1 MNPFRFMWAPNRPGA
16 GGGRG
21 FAEASA
27 QPAFVIEPADRRAS
41 YAAALRKVEKA
52 MDLPAEAGDEPEPR
66 GPAPQFSP
74 HGGPQGH
81 RARLRDKLIDRGPAA
96 LADYEALEMIL
107 FFAQEKGD
115 TKPLAKRLINRF
127 GSFGGVM
134 AASSEDLLG
143 FPQVGRVTLAAIRL
157 VRAAALLMAQ
167 AEATQATVLSDG
179 KKLTDYLAIAM
190 AHEKREHFRVL
201 FLDTRNRLIADEV
214 LGRGSVNHVPVYPR
228 EVIKRGLELHATAM
242 ILVHNHPSGDPEP
255 SEDDV
260 AMTAELCRVG
270 ESMSIKIHDHL
281 IVARGKV
288 LSFRSEGLL

>member
-1 MNPFRFMWAPNRPGA
+1 MNPFRFMRPPSRPGA

-21 FAEASA
+21 FAEAPP

-41 YAAALRKVEKA
+41 YAAALRNVEQA
-52 MDLPAEAGDEPEPR
+52 TGVPTEADVAPEPR

-81 RARLRDKLIDRGPAA
+81 RARLREKLVSRGPEA
-96 LADYEALEMIL
+96 LADYEILEMIL

-134 AASSEDLLG
+134 AASDLDLLG
-143 FPQVGRVTLAAIRL
+143 VPQIGPVTLAAIRL
-157 VRAAALLMAQ
+157 VRAAALLMAL
-167 AEATQATVLSDG
+167 AEARQGPVLSDG

-190 AHEKREHFRVL
+190 AHEAREHFRVL
-201 FLDTRNRLIADEV
+201 FLDSRNRLIADEV

-255 SEDDV
+255 SEEDV

-281 IVARGKV
+281 IVARGSV